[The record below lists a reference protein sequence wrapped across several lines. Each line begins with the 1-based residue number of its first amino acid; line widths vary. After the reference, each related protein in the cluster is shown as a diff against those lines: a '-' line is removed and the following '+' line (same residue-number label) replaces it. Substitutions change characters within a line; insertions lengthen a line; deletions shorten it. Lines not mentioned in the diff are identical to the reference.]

1 MAQRCPNPPMKNL
14 VTMGAQHQGVFGIP
28 NCPGESVALC
38 NIMRELLYI
47 GAYVDFVQSSLVQA
61 QVKNKITKNKF
72 SLHIFFQYWHDPI
85 HADQYVEK
93 SQFIAEINNEREVKN
108 LTYAENLVKLEN
120 FVMVKFADVSLKK
133 FRENKIRHQLA
144 FFSFFRT

>member
-28 NCPGESVALC
+28 RCPGESVQLC

-61 QVKNKITKNKF
+61 QVKIKIVLPKF
-72 SLHIFFQYWHDPI
+72 DF
-85 HADQYVEK
+85 
-93 SQFIAEINNEREVKN
+93 
-108 LTYAENLVKLEN
+108 
-120 FVMVKFADVSLKK
+120 
-133 FRENKIRHQLA
+133 
-144 FFSFFRT
+144 